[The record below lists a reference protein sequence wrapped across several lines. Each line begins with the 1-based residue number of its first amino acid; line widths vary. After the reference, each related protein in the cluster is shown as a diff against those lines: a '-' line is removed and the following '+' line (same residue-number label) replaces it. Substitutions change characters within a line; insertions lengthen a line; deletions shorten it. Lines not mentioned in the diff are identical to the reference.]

1 MHSKKS
7 FTVNCSDGSTY
18 KSKFVLVT
26 VSTGVL
32 QANTIK
38 FTPPLPDWKTQA
50 VSMFPM
56 GHYCK
61 IFLKFSDVFWDKDK
75 DYIMILPTQRKG
87 YFVPW
92 QNFDQEG
99 LFPGSKI
106 LLATLTGEVCMESL
120 SHYSDSAIIDQ
131 AFDVLKKVYQNATRP
146 TGISSSFDLSQIYTT
161 VVFNQNSSCLLF
173 KPKSLLKL
181 LN

>member
-75 DYIMILPTQRKG
+75 DYIMILPTQKKG
-87 YFVPW
+87 YFIHW
-92 QNFDQEG
+92 QNLDKKG
-99 LFPGSKI
+99 LFLGSKM
-106 LLATLTGEVCMESL
+106 LLATLTGELCFES
-120 SHYSDSAIIDQ
+120 SYYSDSRIIDE

-146 TGISSSFDLSQIYTT
+146 TGMSFSFDLWISYIVIRIQ
-161 VVFNQNSSCLLF
+161 V
-173 KPKSLLKL
+173 P
-181 LN
+181 